1 MKKLITLVSFC
12 IFATTAVAL
21 KESDWSVVTK
31 MDDGAVVVY
40 TVLPSTVQTITGEG
54 GPEQRVTVEIRT
66 AATPDPISRMLRVL
80 GCENERGLAVLADA
94 EGNLPDG
101 TEAFTW
107 SKDGSR
113 VADMLAVRGCA
124 AAILRRRPSPDSKWL
139 VWV

>member
-12 IFATTAVAL
+12 VFATTTVAL
-21 KESDWSVVTK
+21 KESDWSVITK
-31 MDDGAVVVY
+31 MDDGSPVVY
-40 TVLPSTVQTITGEG
+40 TVLPNTVQTVTVEG

-66 AATPDPISRMLRVL
+66 AASPDPISRMLRVL
-80 GCENERGLAVLADA
+80 GCENEQGLAVLADA

-101 TEAFTW
+101 VGVFTW

-124 AAILRRRPSPDSKWL
+124 AAIIKRRPSPDSKWL